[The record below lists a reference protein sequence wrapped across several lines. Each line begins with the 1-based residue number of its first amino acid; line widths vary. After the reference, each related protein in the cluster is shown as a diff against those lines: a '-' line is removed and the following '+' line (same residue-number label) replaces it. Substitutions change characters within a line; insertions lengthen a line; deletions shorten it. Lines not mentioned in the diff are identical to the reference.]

1 MTGRIAMPPVAED
14 RNRRPL
20 PLGAVRQVLDILEK
34 SLVVADRS
42 GGLVLVNARARRC
55 LETQGFTETD
65 ELNLFSDLL
74 KMDAADIFRQVER
87 GEHEVN
93 VRIGPAEKR
102 TSMRIRWMPES
113 DWLVAEIQNADG
125 QAGDSETQ
133 LTVQDL
139 LQEREITYRNLLA
152 AYLKLQE
159 VNRQKTVFNRKSTRL
174 NSVTDQSRMP
184 SSA

>member
-87 GEHEVN
+87 SEEHTSELQSQSNLVCRLLLEKKN
-93 VRIGPAEKR
+93 TASIHVYRAPIRI
-102 TSMRIRWMPES
+102 S
-113 DWLVAEIQNADG
+113 
-125 QAGDSETQ
+125 
-133 LTVQDL
+133 
-139 LQEREITYRNLLA
+139 A
-152 AYLKLQE
+152 A
-159 VNRQKTVFNRKSTRL
+159 FHHKST
-174 NSVTDQSRMP
+174 D
-184 SSA
+184 

>member
-74 KMDAADIFRQVER
+74 KMDAADIFRQVAR

-93 VRIGPAEKR
+93 VRIGPSEKR
-102 TSMRIRWMPES
+102 T
-113 DWLVAEIQNADG
+113 WLRRRD
-125 QAGDSETQ
+125 
-133 LTVQDL
+133 
-139 LQEREITYRNLLA
+139 
-152 AYLKLQE
+152 
-159 VNRQKTVFNRKSTRL
+159 TRPRC
-174 NSVTDQSRMP
+174 TP
-184 SSA
+184 YT